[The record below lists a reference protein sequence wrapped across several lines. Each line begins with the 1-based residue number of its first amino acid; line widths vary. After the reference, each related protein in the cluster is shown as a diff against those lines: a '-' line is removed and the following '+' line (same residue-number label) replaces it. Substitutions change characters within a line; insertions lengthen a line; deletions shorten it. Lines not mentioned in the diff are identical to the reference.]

1 MSSRYWRTI
10 AGITA
15 AALCAMAVSAAQA
28 GNIRGSWDPQF
39 NGNFLGTGF
48 LGEVV
53 FFVPDTCL
61 ANGTPNS
68 FAYFADGDAC
78 SAGGMNLVSAEASLY
93 NWPNTTSIISTIT
106 FAPPTVLPDPILG
119 IRIEYSA
126 TGEPTVVGLDTAAIG
141 PQPSG
146 AAPSQAPDPLYL
158 LFASGDALSPYSVPF
173 PFPLSAG
180 AYLLP
185 QICTTVE
192 EESICGADFSPD
204 ARSNPGQVAFTPEP
218 GSLALLLS
226 AIGAGWFVR
235 RRKTGS

>member
-1 MSSRYWRTI
+1 MSSKTWRTM
-10 AGITA
+10 AGVFAVA
-15 AALCAMAVSAAQA
+15 AVTFFAKAAWA

-39 NGNFLGTGF
+39 NATFAGTGF

-53 FFVPDTCL
+53 FFVPNACL
-61 ANGTPNS
+61 TNGTPNS
-68 FAYFADGDAC
+68 FAYFADGAPC
-78 SAGGMNLVSAEASLY
+78 SAGGMYLVSAEASLY
-93 NWPNTTSIISTIT
+93 TYPNTTSIISTIT
-106 FAPPTVLPDPILG
+106 FAPPAVLPDPILG
-119 IRIEYSA
+119 IRVEYSA
-126 TGEPTVVGLDTAAIG
+126 TGVPTVVGLDTDVIG

-146 AAPSQAPDPLYL
+146 ASPLQAPDPLYL
-158 LFASGDALSPYSVPF
+158 AFASGDAASPYSDPF

-185 QICTTVE
+185 QACTEFGDGTF
-192 EESICGADFSPD
+192 CGADLSPD

-235 RRKTGS
+235 RRKAGS